1 MRSERFSDRWRSE
14 RSAGRILQPSPF
26 DRSGVACHGLA
37 LQAGY
42 CNACCGVVV
51 PHDTPVMG
59 WWFPLSLSR
68 WLSPRG
74 DGEREGVILDRH
86 QEASPRKSRKAR
98 LSGASHG
105 GRWHGPEPKLHMGVS
120 GYRLRRF
127 RDDSLLDAVAGHW
140 FAGSQVFIASCAVAG
155 RWYRVNS
162 GWCRRSDAPA
172 LDHAI
177 SGPPWMQVFLVSYQ
191 VLARKWRPRNF
202 SELVGQSHVV
212 KVLGNGLAEGRVHH
226 AFLFTGTRGVGKTT
240 IARILAK
247 SLNCAEGVTA
257 QPCGECENCEAIDE
271 GRFVDLLEI
280 DAASRTKV
288 DDTREILDNVQ
299 YAPTRGRYKVYLID
313 EVHMLSRHSFNALL
327 KTLEEPPEH
336 VKFVL
341 ATTDPQQI
349 PVTIL
354 SRCLQF
360 NLRRLSTEE
369 IGGQMK
375 KILAD
380 ENIEADEA
388 ALELLARAADGS
400 MRDGLSLLDQALAG
414 GQRLAESEVREM
426 LGSVEQ
432 RHVHAIIQALVD
444 DDAAAA
450 IAAVA
455 EVFAQARDLGQLLSD
470 LAETLHRI
478 ALIQQLR
485 DYRDDSRADW
495 DELID
500 LAGKLDPEDIQL
512 YYQIAVT
519 GRRDLALAPSDR
531 SGCEMTVLRMFA
543 FRPAEGEGMHPAS
556 GSQGGARPA
565 SPAALG
571 ASASESPGSAMAGS
585 AGTATAVE
593 PASRP
598 SSDRE
603 LTSSNW
609 PQVLKKLPLT
619 DSFRT
624 VAGLMVVRNV
634 DGPQIVFTA
643 APDDLI
649 MMTERFRGALEKALG
664 EWLSTA
670 VRVVIQPAD
679 SEDLATPA
687 ELERSAVERSR
698 AEAEAA
704 IENDPVVRRLVERFD
719 AEIVRESIRPLNTRS
734 H

>member
-1 MRSERFSDRWRSE
+1 
-14 RSAGRILQPSPF
+14 
-26 DRSGVACHGLA
+26 
-37 LQAGY
+37 
-42 CNACCGVVV
+42 
-51 PHDTPVMG
+51 
-59 WWFPLSLSR
+59 
-68 WLSPRG
+68 
-74 DGEREGVILDRH
+74 
-86 QEASPRKSRKAR
+86 
-98 LSGASHG
+98 
-105 GRWHGPEPKLHMGVS
+105 
-120 GYRLRRF
+120 
-127 RDDSLLDAVAGHW
+127 
-140 FAGSQVFIASCAVAG
+140 
-155 RWYRVNS
+155 
-162 GWCRRSDAPA
+162 
-172 LDHAI
+172 
-177 SGPPWMQVFLVSYQ
+177 VSYQ

-257 QPCGECENCEAIDE
+257 QPCGECENCVAIDE

-299 YAPTRGRYKVYLID
+299 YAPTHGRYKVYLID

-360 NLRRLSTEE
+360 NLRRLSADE
-369 IGGQMK
+369 IAGQMQ
-375 KILAD
+375 KILSD
-380 ENIEADEA
+380 EGIEAEEG

-414 GQRLAESEVREM
+414 GQRLEENEVREM

-450 IAAVA
+450 IAAVG

-478 ALIQQLR
+478 ALVQQLR

-495 DELID
+495 DELVD

-531 SGCEMTVLRMFA
+531 SGCEMTILRMFA
-543 FRPAEGEGMHPAS
+543 FRPAGDDGSQPVSGKQGARHSAPPVSGAEAS
-556 GSQGGARPA
+556 GAEASQ
-565 SPAALG
+565 SAAE
-571 ASASESPGSAMAGS
+571 ESPRASV
-585 AGTATAVE
+585 VE
-593 PASRP
+593 APPRSER
-598 SSDRE
+598 DRE
-603 LTSSNW
+603 LTPQNW

-624 VAGLMVVRNV
+624 VAGLMVVRSV

-649 MMTERFRGALEKALG
+649 MMTERFRGSLEKALG
-664 EWLSTA
+664 DWLGRPA
-670 VRVVIQPAD
+670 RVVVQPAG
-679 SEDLATPA
+679 EKDLDTPA
-687 ELERSAVERSR
+687 ELERTAAERSQ
-698 AEAEAA
+698 ADAEAA
-704 IENDPVVRRLVERFD
+704 IRNDPVVRRLVERFD

>member
-1 MRSERFSDRWRSE
+1 VFARYLSVF
-14 RSAGRILQPSPF
+14 IK
-26 DRSGVACHGLA
+26 RSG
-37 LQAGY
+37 
-42 CNACCGVVV
+42 
-51 PHDTPVMG
+51 
-59 WWFPLSLSR
+59 LS
-68 WLSPRG
+68 
-74 DGEREGVILDRH
+74 
-86 QEASPRKSRKAR
+86 
-98 LSGASHG
+98 
-105 GRWHGPEPKLHMGVS
+105 
-120 GYRLRRF
+120 
-127 RDDSLLDAVAGHW
+127 
-140 FAGSQVFIASCAVAG
+140 
-155 RWYRVNS
+155 
-162 GWCRRSDAPA
+162 
-172 LDHAI
+172 
-177 SGPPWMQVFLVSYQ
+177 VSYQ

-257 QPCGECENCEAIDE
+257 EPCGECENCVAIDE

-369 IGGQMK
+369 IGGQIR
-375 KILAD
+375 KILVD
-380 ENIEADEA
+380 EGIEAEDA
-388 ALELLARAADGS
+388 GVELLSRAADGS

-414 GQRLAESEVREM
+414 GQRLVEAEVREM

-432 RHVHAIIQALVD
+432 RHVHAIVQALVD

-450 IAAVA
+450 IAAVG
-455 EVFAQARDLGQLLSD
+455 EVFAQARDLGQLLTD

-478 ALIQQLR
+478 AMIQQLR

-495 DELID
+495 DELVE
-500 LAGKLDPEDIQL
+500 LAGRLDPEDVQL

-543 FRPAEGEGMHPAS
+543 FRPAGADGSGAGVDGQGASPGNRTTAGSTASAPADTNAGAVASADAKPASVTTVGEG
-556 GSQGGARPA
+556 
-565 SPAALG
+565 
-571 ASASESPGSAMAGS
+571 SELA
-585 AGTATAVE
+585 E
-593 PASRP
+593 R
-598 SSDRE
+598 R
-603 LTSSNW
+603 LTPENW
-609 PQVLKKLPLT
+609 AQVLGKLSLS

-624 VAGLMVVRNV
+624 LAALVVVQRV
-634 DGPQIVFTA
+634 DGPQIIFTA

-649 MMTERFRGALEKALG
+649 MMTDRFRGALEQALA
-664 EWLSTA
+664 EWLGRS
-670 VRVVIQPAD
+670 VRVTVQAAD
-679 SEDLATPA
+679 SAELETPA
-687 ELERSAVERSR
+687 ELERSAVERHQ